1 MITKKNF
8 SLKNYNS
15 FNIDVNAKEFIEVN
29 SKEELIGLNGLLKNE
44 KILFLGGGSNILFT
58 KDYDLSLIHI

>member
-29 SKEELIGLNGLLKNE
+29 SKEELIGLNRLLKN
-44 KILFLGGGSNILFT
+44 
-58 KDYDLSLIHI
+58 

>member
-15 FNIDVNAKEFIEVN
+15 FNIDVNAKEFIEIN

-44 KILFLGGGSNILFT
+44 KILFWEVEVISYLQKIMTEL
-58 KDYDLSLIHI
+58 